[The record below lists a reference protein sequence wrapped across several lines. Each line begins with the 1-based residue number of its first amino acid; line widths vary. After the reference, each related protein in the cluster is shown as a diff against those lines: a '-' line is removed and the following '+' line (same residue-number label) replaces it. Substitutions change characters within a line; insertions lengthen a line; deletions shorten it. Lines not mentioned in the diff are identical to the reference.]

1 MNNSFTP
8 LSANLKSN
16 NSFKR
21 QQITKGIKVLI
32 NIIFGLILFLLG
44 IYSVLTSIYG
54 MKDLFLYTL
63 QLLRP
68 GSWLD
73 FSGRIGII
81 KDYFTGISGIII
93 GNLFLFSGIRFIFQ
107 KRGGFKLL
115 LLALL
120 VLFLNFISAIIY
132 YGVFKFK

>member
-8 LSANLKSN
+8 FSAKLKSN
-16 NSFKR
+16 NSFNGH
-21 QQITKGIKVLI
+21 QITTGIKILI

-81 KDYFTGISGIII
+81 KDYFVGISGIII
-93 GNLFLFSGIRFIFQ
+93 GNLFFFSGIKFIFQ
-107 KRGGFKLL
+107 KKGGFKLL
-115 LLALL
+115 LLALFI
-120 VLFLNFISAIIY
+120 LFLNFILAIIY